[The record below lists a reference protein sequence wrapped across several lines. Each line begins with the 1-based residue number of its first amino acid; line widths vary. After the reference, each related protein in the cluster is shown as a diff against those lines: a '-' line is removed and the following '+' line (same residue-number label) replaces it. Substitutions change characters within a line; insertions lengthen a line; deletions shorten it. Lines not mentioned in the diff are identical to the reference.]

1 MPVATRLRRLYARLV
16 PPKDHWDH
24 FLATVTRES
33 LTFDPAMDAAAKRA
47 LFRRNV
53 TLVELEPHAYCNRT
67 CSFCPNAVIDRLTVK
82 TRLDRGLYERVLGDL
97 QAIEYAGVLR
107 FARYSEPLA
116 DAHIYE
122 MLAMARRAL
131 PRATID
137 LISNGDFLTPERLT
151 RLRDAGLS
159 ILRISVYMRKGVPW
173 TSDAARDE
181 IERLGRRVGIAPR
194 WSAATAVSV
203 GADFPYDGLEIVAFS
218 HDFDEI
224 GYDRG
229 QLLSQLTDEGYV
241 RRSPCFMV
249 FSNFT
254 VDFDGKVMPC
264 CNLRGDHPAHAGYV
278 VGDLSRGDVSVFDVY
293 ASRIFSEWRR
303 SLAGVGDKADPCRT
317 CKQKTLEGPDLERL
331 QRALAPKLRRA
342 GLTP

>member
-1 MPVATRLRRLYARLV
+1 MAVASRLRRLYARLV
-16 PPKDHWDH
+16 PARDSWDH

-33 LTFDPAMDAAAKRA
+33 LQFDPGMTEAAKRT
-47 LFRRNV
+47 LFRQNV

-82 TRLDRGLYERVLGDL
+82 TRLDRALYERVLRDL

-151 RLRDAGLS
+151 TLREAGLS
-159 ILRISVYMRKGVPW
+159 VLRVSVYLRKGMRW
-173 TSDAARDE
+173 SAEAARDE

-194 WSAATAVSV
+194 WSAATDASV
-203 GADFPYDGLEIVAFS
+203 GAVFPDDGLEIVAFS
-218 HDFDEI
+218 HDFDAI

-229 QLLSQLTDEGYV
+229 QLLGDLTDEAYV

-264 CNLRGDHPAHAGYV
+264 CNLRGDHPAHAPYV
-278 VGDLSRGDVSVFDVY
+278 VGDLSAAGVSIFDVY
-293 ASRIFSEWRR
+293 ANRVFTEWRR

-317 CKQKTLEGPDLERL
+317 CKQKTLDGAELERL
-331 QRALAPKLRRA
+331 QRSLAPRLRRA
-342 GLTP
+342 GLSP

>member
-1 MPVATRLRRLYARLV
+1 MAVAARLRRLYARLV
-16 PPKDHWDH
+16 ASGDSWDH

-33 LTFDPAMDAAAKRA
+33 LSFEPALDGAAKRA

-67 CSFCPNAVIDRLTVK
+67 CAFCPNAVIDRLTVK
-82 TRLDRGLYERVLGDL
+82 TRLDRGLYERVLRDL
-97 QAIEYAGVLR
+97 QTIEYAGVLR

-122 MLAMARRAL
+122 MLAMARQAL

-137 LISNGDFLTPERLT
+137 LISNGDFLTPERL
-151 RLRDAGLS
+151 RALRESGLS
-159 ILRISVYMRKGVPW
+159 ILRISVYLRKGVRW
-173 TSDAARDE
+173 SREAARDE
-181 IERLGRRVGIAPR
+181 VERVGRRLGIAPR
-194 WSAATAVSV
+194 WSAATDASV
-203 GADFPYDGLEIVAFS
+203 GAVFPYEGLEVVAFS
-218 HDFDEI
+218 HDFDAI

-229 QLLSQLTDEGYV
+229 QLLGDLTDAAYV

-278 VGDLSRGDVSVFDVY
+278 VGDLSASEVSIFDVY
-293 ASRIFSEWRR
+293 ASRVFTEWRR

-317 CKQKTLEGPDLERL
+317 CKQKALDGAELERL
-331 QRALAPKLRRA
+331 ERALGPRLRRA
-342 GLTP
+342 GLAP

>member
-1 MPVATRLRRLYARLV
+1 MAVAARLRRLYARLV
-16 PPKDHWDH
+16 PPRDHWDH

-33 LTFDPAMDAAAKRA
+33 LAFDPAMDAAAKRA

-67 CSFCPNAVIDRLTVK
+67 CSFCPNAIIDRLTVK
-82 TRLDRGLYERVLGDL
+82 TRLDRGLYERVLRDL

-137 LISNGDFLTPERLT
+137 LISNGDFLTPARVRT
-151 RLRDAGLS
+151 LRDAGLT
-159 ILRISVYMRKGVPW
+159 ILRVSVYMRKGVPW
-173 TSDAARDE
+173 TPEAARDE
-181 IERLGRRVGIAPR
+181 IERLGRRVGIMPR
-194 WSAATAVSV
+194 WSAATAASV
-203 GADFPYDGLEIVAFS
+203 GAVFPYDGLEIVAFS

-229 QLLSQLTDEGYV
+229 QLLGDLTDEAYV

-249 FSNFT
+249 FSNVT

-264 CNLRGDHPAHAGYV
+264 CNLRGDHPAHASYV
-278 VGDLSRGDVSVFDVY
+278 VGDLSSGEASLFDVY
-293 ASRIFSEWRR
+293 ASRVFTEWRR

-317 CKQKTLEGPDLERL
+317 CKQKALDGAALDRL
-331 QRALAPKLRRA
+331 QRSLAPKLRRA
-342 GLTP
+342 GLAP